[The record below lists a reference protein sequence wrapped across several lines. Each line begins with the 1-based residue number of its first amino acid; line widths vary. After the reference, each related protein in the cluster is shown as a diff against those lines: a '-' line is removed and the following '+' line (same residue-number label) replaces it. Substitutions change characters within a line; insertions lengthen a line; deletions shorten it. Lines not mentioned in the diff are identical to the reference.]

1 MFIIYDPHKQRLPIN
16 VWLDNINELDDACY
30 QQALQLSNLPFAY
43 ERIVLLPDTHV
54 GFGMPI
60 GGVLATKNTIV
71 PNAVGVDIG
80 CGMIFTQTNIP
91 AKVLSAL
98 DLSKGVLAQMI
109 IDRILKRIPTG
120 FAHHKEVQVCQSVN
134 SFLDKLGH
142 HPLNQSSKD
151 LQPELERARY
161 QVGTLGGGNHFI
173 ELQINEEGFIG
184 IMIHSGSRNIGYK
197 ICNYFNEQFKE
208 ENQKSQSSVPLSWDL
223 AHLPADSPLGKQYIT
238 WMKFAM
244 EFAKENRLRM
254 MELVT
259 NIVYDM
265 VRGYGRFLDITFSD
279 FIDCHHNYAALE
291 EHKNNMVWVH
301 RKGAI
306 KALMDEPGII
316 PGAMGS
322 YSYIVKGKGN
332 PESFYSCSHGAGRV
346 MSRKK
351 AKMQF
356 DVHATITD
364 LQEQGVYLGKVKKG
378 DVGEE
383 SRFAY
388 KNIEEVI
395 NHQLDLIEPISK
407 LKTLAVIKG

>member
-1 MFIIYDPHKQRLPIN
+1 MFIIYDPHKQRLPIH
-16 VWLDNINELDDACY
+16 VWLDNMSELDDACY
-30 QQALQLSNLPFAY
+30 QQAVQLSNLPFAY

-60 GGVLATKNTIV
+60 GGVLATKNTII

-91 AKVLSAL
+91 AKTLSAL

-109 IDRILKRIPTG
+109 IDKILQQIPTG
-120 FAHHKEVQVCQSVN
+120 FAHHKDIQVCQSVN
-134 SFLDKLGH
+134 KFLDELD
-142 HPLNQSSKD
+142 NQTSMQSPKD
-151 LQPELERARY
+151 LILELERARY

-173 ELQINEEGFIG
+173 ELQTNEEGFIG

-197 ICNYFNEQFKE
+197 ICNYFNKQFKKQ
-208 ENQKSQSSVPLSWDL
+208 NQQSQSSVPLSWDL
-223 AHLPADSPLGKQYIT
+223 ANLPADSSLGRQYIT
-238 WMKFAM
+238 WMTFAM
-244 EFAKENRLRM
+244 TFAKENRLRM
-254 MELVT
+254 MEVVT

-265 VRGYGRFLDITFSD
+265 VRRHGRFLDITFSD

-291 EHKNNMVWVH
+291 KHNNDMVWVH

-306 KALMDEPGII
+306 KARQDEIGII

-322 YSYIVKGKGN
+322 YSYIVKGKEN

-356 DVHATITD
+356 DVQATITD
-364 LQEQGVYLGKVKKG
+364 LKQQGVYLGKVKKG

-388 KNIEEVI
+388 KNIEKVI
-395 NHQLDLIEPISK
+395 NYQLDLIEPVSK

>member
-1 MFIIYDPHKQRLPIN
+1 MFIIYDPQIQRLPIK
-16 VWLDNINELDDACY
+16 VWLDNINELDESCY
-30 QQALQLSNLPFAY
+30 QQAIQLSNLPFAY
-43 ERIVLLPDTHV
+43 EWIVLLPDTHV

-60 GGVLATKNTIV
+60 GGVLATRNTII

-91 AKVLSAL
+91 GDNLLSL

-109 IDRILKRIPTG
+109 IDKILQKIPTG
-120 FAHHKEVQVCQSVN
+120 FAHHKEVQSCQSV
-134 SFLDKLGH
+134 SKFLDDLDKQ
-142 HPLNQSSKD
+142 PSNQSPKA
-151 LQPELERARY
+151 LLTELESARY

-173 ELQINEEGFIG
+173 ELQVNEKGFIG

-197 ICNYFNEQFKE
+197 ICNYFNKQFKDQ
-208 ENQKSQSSVPLSWDL
+208 NQLSQASVPLSWDL
-223 AHLPADSPLGKQYIT
+223 ANLPADSPLGRQYIT

-254 MELVT
+254 MEVVT
-259 NIVYDM
+259 NIVYDL
-265 VRGYGRFLDITFSD
+265 VRRHGNFLDITFSE

-291 EHKNNMVWVH
+291 KHNNDMVWVH

-306 KALMDEPGII
+306 KALKDELGII

-332 PESFYSCSHGAGRV
+332 PESFYSSSHGAGRV

-351 AKMQF
+351 AKKQF
-356 DVHATITD
+356 DVHSTIID

-395 NHQLDLIEPISK
+395 THQLDLVEPISK